1 VNHFSDQ
8 GCPSSLVGRTQSL
21 SAISMEVFMKKKVVF
36 EVGILLKLGLLA
48 IDGAI
53 PIFVSRK

>member
-8 GCPSSLVGRTQSL
+8 GCPASLVGRTQSL

-36 EVGILLKLGLLA
+36 EVGILLKLSLLA